1 MKEIVIGR
9 DGPTGKLR
17 LTVGNQSAAFGQQN
31 SVPRS
36 VSQEHARLTVG
47 DDGTLSAH
55 DGKKVLA
62 EGTIEMPTDWA
73 SSLISPIMLANPTL
87 EDL

>member
-1 MKEIVIGR
+1 MYYDTQ
-9 DGPTGKLR
+9 DGHTYTTTEEYDVKCLV
-17 LTVGNQSAAFGQQN
+17 LN
-31 SVPRS
+31 SDLEGIYS
-36 VSQEHARLTVG
+36 VG